1 MNAEISETIQAS
13 ILGLGMQIPEIPQ
26 LTYRLDRPSRRGAEV
41 LTAVNSELTFEVITS
56 DEVNDIEFLC
66 IKLSLPGISI
76 YITCSYIPPSSE
88 FPIYANHLSVIQLI
102 SSKVSDRDELKVLGD
117 FNIPRATWSTVET
130 SN

>member
-66 IKLSLPGISI
+66 IKLSLPGISL
-76 YITCSYIPPSSE
+76 YITCSYIPSSSE
-88 FPIYANHLSVIQLI
+88 FPIYANHLSASQFI
-102 SSKVSDRDELKVLGD
+102 SSKLSDRDQLKVLGD